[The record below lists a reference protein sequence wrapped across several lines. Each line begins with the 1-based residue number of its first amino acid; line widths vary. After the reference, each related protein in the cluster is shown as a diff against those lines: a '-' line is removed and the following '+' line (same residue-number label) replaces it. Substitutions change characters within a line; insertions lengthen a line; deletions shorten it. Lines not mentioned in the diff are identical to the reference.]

1 MNLTKFIW
9 RSLELLLT
17 SQSSLPCCGLGLLA
31 LLPEGGLLRRPVT
44 PGRVLADRWA
54 CCRSGVVWV
63 EAVEGADLAPFHLWT
78 SLSACSATAYKT
90 QRTSL
95 PLHLLS
101 VQWISTKFTFVFIHF
116 YFTDKKYKNS
126 QPRPNQNA
134 TTAGQLNVRLWHINY
149 IWSYSWQPFEFLSCW
164 A

>member
-1 MNLTKFIW
+1 MSGWSLVHWWKQKHYTELGKQAFSQCGVQSECSIFIFCPFFKMNLTKFIW

-31 LLPEGGLLRRPVT
+31 LLPAGGPLRRPVT

-116 YFTDKKYKNS
+116 YFTD
-126 QPRPNQNA
+126 
-134 TTAGQLNVRLWHINY
+134 
-149 IWSYSWQPFEFLSCW
+149 
-164 A
+164 